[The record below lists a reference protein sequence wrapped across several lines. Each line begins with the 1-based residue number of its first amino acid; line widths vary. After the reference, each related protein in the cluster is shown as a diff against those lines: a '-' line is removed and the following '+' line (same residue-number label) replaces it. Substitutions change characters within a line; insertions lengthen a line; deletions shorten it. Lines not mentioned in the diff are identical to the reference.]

1 MSEEAQTIEV
11 EVDWTSEGP
20 VVYANG
26 AHLTHTQ
33 REFAIAFTE
42 FAAFDGRAALPG
54 GKTPRARVTAS
65 IRIPPDVF
73 LQFAAACASNW
84 NKYADEFGGP
94 RAPRF
99 QLLQPPPEE
108 G

>member
-1 MSEEAQTIEV
+1 MSEEARTVEV
-11 EVDWTSEGP
+11 EVDWSSEGD

-26 AHLTHTQ
+26 AHLTHSQ

-42 FAAFDGRAALPG
+42 FAAFEGRGSADGSR
-54 GKTPRARVTAS
+54 TPRARVTAS
-65 IRIPPDVF
+65 VRVPPDVF

-94 RAPRF
+94 SAPRF
-99 QLLQPPPEE
+99 QLVQPTAEE
-108 G
+108 